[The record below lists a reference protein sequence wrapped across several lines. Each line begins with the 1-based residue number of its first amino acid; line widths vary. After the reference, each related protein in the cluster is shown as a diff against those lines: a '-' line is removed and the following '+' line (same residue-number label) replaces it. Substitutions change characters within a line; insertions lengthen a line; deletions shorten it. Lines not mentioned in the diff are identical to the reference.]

1 MKKTASM
8 NTPARRRLRSR
19 FSDMAPGNAGG
30 VDASA
35 SEPQPT
41 TSQSEKPTTTRPRA
55 RPAAKKTNSAR
66 QKKRRGVVPLKPETE
81 PLRETTSAAPE
92 DHAVGDEM
100 DVDPAP
106 VADSSTIARKGKAPR
121 LYRQGSRSSARLMVG
136 NPTAIH
142 ESMQIEPEVK
152 QAKRERESDDEG
164 TNGGAPVELAKKRA
178 KLADDQT
185 DTPLPIETDP
195 PLQIETD
202 PPLQTETEIPSQT
215 ETETPPQIE
224 TAMVGD
230 SSPVEPASG
239 ENPTEDKP
247 KQPVDVAAEESTA
260 ANSPDDEYVL
270 VEVIKRFYLHTDD
283 RGRVSMRMG
292 LFRRDE
298 WEQAEQAKRAEQSL

>member
-1 MKKTASM
+1 
-8 NTPARRRLRSR
+8 
-19 FSDMAPGNAGG
+19 
-30 VDASA
+30 
-35 SEPQPT
+35 
-41 TSQSEKPTTTRPRA
+41 
-55 RPAAKKTNSAR
+55 
-66 QKKRRGVVPLKPETE
+66 
-81 PLRETTSAAPE
+81 
-92 DHAVGDEM
+92 M

-121 LYRQGSRSSARLMVG
+121 LYRQGSRSSARLRVG

-164 TNGGAPVELAKKRA
+164 TNGGATVELAKKRA

-185 DTPLPIETDP
+185 DTPLQIETNPPLQIETDP

-202 PPLQTETEIPSQT
+202 PPLQTETDIPSQT

-239 ENPTEDKP
+239 ENPTEDNP

-260 ANSPDDEYVL
+260 ANSSDDEYVL